1 MKKLISKITQTI
13 LIIAFIYCLLSDQ
26 WKIAAMLGLA
36 NMIFWLAPEW
46 YQKHFKN

>member
-1 MKKLISKITQTI
+1 MKILQAI

-36 NMIFWLAPEW
+36 NMFFWLVPVD
-46 YQKHFKN
+46 KLTKDKKDS

>member
-1 MKKLISKITQTI
+1 MKKLITKTTQTI

-36 NMIFWLAPEW
+36 NMIFWLVPEW

>member
-1 MKKLISKITQTI
+1 MKILQAI

-36 NMIFWLAPEW
+36 NMIFWLVPERCK
-46 YQKHFKN
+46 KHFKN